1 VKGRRIPAVDHA
13 EVGHE
18 RSVLAR
24 EGRHASSEEET
35 NMVMRVPLS
44 TGVFGCLLAAS
55 LAGPACAGQGSDPI
69 RLDVGALDRVV
80 AGATYGITGEANA
93 SGNGSMG
100 SSSTANVD
108 LAAHTDGKGASA
120 SGSASAIG
128 VGMGENPQASSNADV
143 QVSGPFDRVYRREL
157 KRRFGGR
164 YFQVDYS
171 FVTVVAIKLPTA
183 P

>member
-93 SGNGSMG
+93 SGNGSKG

-108 LAAHTDGKGASA
+108 LAAHTDGKGAAA
-120 SGSASAIG
+120 SGSALAVG
-128 VGMGENPQASSNADV
+128 VGMGDNPQASSTADV

-171 FVTVVAIKLPTA
+171 FVTVVAVKLPTA